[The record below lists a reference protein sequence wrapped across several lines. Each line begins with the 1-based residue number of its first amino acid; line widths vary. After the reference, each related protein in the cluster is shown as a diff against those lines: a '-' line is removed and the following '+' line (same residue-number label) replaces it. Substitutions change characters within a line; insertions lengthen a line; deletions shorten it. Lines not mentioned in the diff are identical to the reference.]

1 MAASPKKSQAL
12 EAPSPGNPA
21 AEHDAARQ
29 GIAAGPGRK
38 KDELIFQVI
47 VLALAVIVGFGCWI
61 AAAALT
67 HHDALRGVPPEHPR
81 QLDDFSLVDSTGR
94 PVSKADVEGKVLA
107 VSFLF
112 TSCGITC
119 PEVSKHMAEIQQ
131 LVTNQP
137 DVRLLSLAVDPR
149 SDTPPVLAKWGE
161 KYGADTNF
169 WFLLTGNK
177 PVIQQLIA
185 TSFLETNNYD
195 PFNSM
200 PCNFAGTERIAV
212 VDKHGRVRLY
222 FDGMRVESPSA
233 VVAEIEQL
241 RKEN

>member
-1 MAASPKKSQAL
+1 MQQTA
-12 EAPSPGNPA
+12 
-21 AEHDAARQ
+21 D
-29 GIAAGPGRK
+29 IAAKPAQK

-47 VLALAVIVGFGCWI
+47 VLALAAVIGFGCWF
-61 AAAALT
+61 AAAALA
-67 HHDALRGVPPEHPR
+67 HHDAVRGVPPERPR
-81 QLDDFSLVDSTGR
+81 ELMGFSLVDSTGR
-94 PVSKADVEGKVLA
+94 AVTKSDVDGKVLA

-131 LVTNQP
+131 LTTNQP
-137 DVRLLSLAVDPR
+137 DVRLVSLAVDPR
-149 SDTPPVLAKWGE
+149 SDTPPVLAKWGA
-161 KYGADTNF
+161 KYGADTNC
-169 WFLLTGNK
+169 WYLLTGNK

-212 VDKHGRVRLY
+212 VDKHGRIRLY
-222 FDGMRVESPSA
+222 FDGMRVESPAA

-241 RKEN
+241 RKENW